1 MASISRLTLVEGPA
15 IVQFGG
21 KTYYTRD
28 AITLNPGISTFDVSD
43 TAHGVMDT
51 RIEDIVGKITFRPV
65 GVWGNIHPLYSVF
78 EDPVIGSSL
87 LGGSDADAV
96 IHSLDGRKITCHG
109 AGVTKLPALTFSA
122 VEQLP
127 GEVEITFLGT
137 NNVEWS
143 NSAKRLVEAAETFS
157 DTGYDPATVLTQPY
171 AVTFGDGNDAL
182 SLETESG
189 VAVSFEIGAE
199 PRKTDSYG
207 TVDIRLSSFKVSAKF
222 RPVGLSAA
230 DYLALFPLQ
239 GTGVVRGAS
248 MGGAGKPLV
257 ISGTGVYFALN
268 GAAPADGSL
277 AFNTGENRAGEITL
291 QAVRTYASS
300 ALQPIFAIGTAAPSA
315 S

>member
-1 MASISRLTLVEGPA
+1 MASINRTTLVEGPA

-21 KTYYTRD
+21 KTYYTRE
-28 AITLNPGISTFDVSD
+28 AITLDPGISTFDVSD

-51 RIEDIVGKITFRPV
+51 RIEDIVGTIKFRPV
-65 GVWGNIHPLYSVF
+65 GVWGNIHPLFSPF
-78 EDPVIGSSL
+78 ADPVIGSSL

-109 AGVTKLPALTFSA
+109 AGVTKLPDLTFSA

-143 NSAKRLVEAAETFS
+143 NASKRLVEAAQEFT

-171 AVTFGDGNDAL
+171 AVTLGGGASAL
-182 SLETESG
+182 SLETEAG
-189 VAVSFEIGAE
+189 VTVSFEIGAE

-222 RPVGLSAA
+222 RPVGMSAA
-230 DYLALFPLQ
+230 DYLALFPMQ
-239 GTGVVRGAS
+239 GTGVERGVS

-257 ISGTGVYFALN
+257 ISGTGVYFALF
-268 GAAPADGSL
+268 GAAPSVGSVV
-277 AFNTGENRAGEITL
+277 FNAGENRVGELTL
-291 QAVRTYASS
+291 QAVRTYASG
-300 ALQPIFAIGTAAPSA
+300 ALQPIFAIDTAAPSA

>member
-15 IVQFGG
+15 IVVFGG

-109 AGVTKLPALTFSA
+109 AGVTKLPDLTFSA
-122 VEQLP
+122 VEQIP
-127 GEVEITFLGT
+127 GQVEITFLGT
-137 NNVEWS
+137 NNTEWS
-143 NSAKRLVEAAETFS
+143 NASKRLVEAAQAFS

-171 AVTFGDGNDAL
+171 AVTLGSGNSAL
-182 SLETESG
+182 SLETEAG
-189 VAVSFEIGAE
+189 VTVSFEIGAE

-222 RPVGLSAA
+222 RPVGMSAA
-230 DYLALFPLQ
+230 DYLALFPMQ
-239 GTGVVRGAS
+239 GTGVVRGVS

-268 GAAPADGSL
+268 GAAPADGSVV
-277 AFNTGENRAGEITL
+277 FNAGENRVGELTL

-300 ALQPIFAIGTAAPSA
+300 ALKPIFALGTAAPSA